1 PLSASHKR
9 GAGPLRTLGAMP
21 AHVAT
26 VRRLERAISQLAGAA
41 IAEMEESLPW
51 YRAMPPD
58 ERSWVGL
65 VAQAGIAA
73 FIEWFRDPGPSLE
86 ITADV
91 FGTAPRELAR
101 AVTLQQTVEMIRL
114 SI

>member
-1 PLSASHKR
+1 MSGLSASHKR
-9 GAGPLRTLGAMP
+9 RRGPLRTLGTMP

-101 AVTLQQTVEMIRL
+101 AVTL
-114 SI
+114 